1 MMELMEQQRE
11 QRIRLWFDMW
21 LQARDLGMEE
31 IFAPDC
37 VYVESWGPRYVGRD
51 EVAHWFQEW
60 NTRGRVVRWDIRQ
73 FFHKGDQTIV
83 EWCFRNEM
91 NDGRVEEFDG
101 LSLVQWDEAG
111 RIAFLRE
118 FGCNTRNYDPYRDGD
133 PPRFREESP
142 VWF

>member
-51 EVAHWFQEW
+51 KVAHWFQGW

-83 EWCFRNEM
+83 EWSFRNEM

-101 LSLVQWDEAG
+101 LSLVQWDQAG

>member
-51 EVAHWFQEW
+51 KVAHWFQEW

-83 EWCFRNEM
+83 EWSFRNEM

-101 LSLVQWDEAG
+101 LSLVQWDEVG

>member
-51 EVAHWFQEW
+51 KVAHWFQEW

-83 EWCFRNEM
+83 EWSFRNEM

-133 PPRFREESP
+133 PPRFREEP
-142 VWF
+142 AVWF

>member
-51 EVAHWFQEW
+51 KVAHWFQEW

-83 EWCFRNEM
+83 EWSFRNEM

-118 FGCNTRNYDPYRDGD
+118 FGCNTRNYDPYRDGG

>member
-37 VYVESWGPRYVGRD
+37 VYVESWGPQYVGRD
-51 EVAHWFQEW
+51 KVAHWFQEW

-83 EWCFRNEM
+83 EWSFRNEM